1 MGHCTAPVGAYGI
14 GSIVAVEVDVKK
26 DYESRITRIT
36 SWALVLALLVY
47 LILGVIEKAK
57 EVFL

>member
-1 MGHCTAPVGAYGI
+1 MGHCVAPVGADGI
-14 GSIVAVEVDVKK
+14 GSIVAVEVDMKK
-26 DYESRITRIT
+26 SLIPLIT
-36 SWALVLALLVY
+36 SWALVLALLAY

>member
-1 MGHCTAPVGAYGI
+1 MGHCAAPVGADGI
-14 GSIVAVEVDVKK
+14 GSIVAVEVDMKK
-26 DYESRITRIT
+26 SWIPLIT
-36 SWALVLALLVY
+36 SWALVLALLAY

>member
-1 MGHCTAPVGAYGI
+1 M
-14 GSIVAVEVDVKK
+14 KK
-26 DYESRITRIT
+26 SWIPLIT
-36 SWALVLALLVY
+36 SWALVLALLAY